1 MLAPMKRRGFAALAL
16 AWGLALGLLL
26 GCGHGSKRLAGHW
39 RGVRAEGVAPEVQTA
54 ANAFAGKMSIDVTGD
69 VIVVTTATDKQS
81 GHYKTTT
88 DEKRK
93 VVIVTDKDGT
103 NDPQTFFLPDDKTLK
118 WMVDE
123 QKALVFTKD

>member
-1 MLAPMKRRGFAALAL
+1 MLAPMKRPGFA
-16 AWGLALGLLL
+16 GLGCLVLGLLL
-26 GCGHGSKRLAGHW
+26 GCGHGSKRLSGHW
-39 RGVRAEGVAPEVQTA
+39 RGVRAEGVSPEVQTA

-93 VVIVTDKDGT
+93 VVIVTDKDGA

-123 QKALVFTKD
+123 GKAIVFTKD